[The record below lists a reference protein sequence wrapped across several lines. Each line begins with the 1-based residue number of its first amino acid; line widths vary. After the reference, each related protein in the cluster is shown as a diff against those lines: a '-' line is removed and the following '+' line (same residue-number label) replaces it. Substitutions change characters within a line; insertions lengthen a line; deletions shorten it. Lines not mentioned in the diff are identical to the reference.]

1 MKWSGPWVQ
10 RMQNLPFFV
19 LDLAASFMLAAAAS
33 CRARSTGAHFS
44 GAAVLA
50 CLAGMAAPLARDGL
64 LGYGAITLNQG
75 EYLAACVCGGIGGI
89 IIGQSSRAWMA
100 FYWLDALGLALGA
113 GVGTVKGVMAGLGPT
128 GSILL
133 GILGGLVGG
142 IARDLCRGDMARVVE
157 EEMYATAAAFGGM
170 LALTM
175 MLLTN
180 LDSWQSALCGALL
193 VVVLRGVKKVK
204 IV

>member
-1 MKWSGPWVQ
+1 
-10 RMQNLPFFV
+10 MQNLPLFKV
-19 LDLAASFMLAAAAS
+19 DLAASFVLAAAAS

-75 EYLAACVCGGIGGI
+75 EYLAACVCGGIVGI

-100 FYWLDALGLALGA
+100 FYWLDALGLAFGA

-128 GSILL
+128 GSILV

-142 IARDLCRGDMARVVE
+142 IARDLCLGDMARAVE
-157 EEMYATAAAFGGM
+157 EEMYATAAAFGAM
-170 LALTM
+170 LSLAVM
-175 MLLTN
+175 MLTN
-180 LDSWQSALCGALL
+180 LDPWQSALFGALL
-193 VVVLRGVKKVK
+193 VLALRGMKKVK
-204 IV
+204 IA

>member
-1 MKWSGPWVQ
+1 
-10 RMQNLPFFV
+10 
-19 LDLAASFMLAAAAS
+19 MLAAAAS

-75 EYLAACVCGGIGGI
+75 EYLAACVCGGIVGI

-100 FYWLDALGLALGA
+100 FYWLDALGLAFGA

-128 GSILL
+128 GSILV

-142 IARDLCRGDMARVVE
+142 IARDLCLGDMARAVE
-157 EEMYATAAAFGGM
+157 EEMYATAAAFGAM
-170 LALTM
+170 LSLAVM
-175 MLLTN
+175 MLTN
-180 LDSWQSALCGALL
+180 LDPWQSALFGALL
-193 VVVLRGVKKVK
+193 VLVLRGMKKVK
-204 IV
+204 IA

>member
-1 MKWSGPWVQ
+1 
-10 RMQNLPFFV
+10 MQNLHLFIV
-19 LDLAASFMLAAAAS
+19 DMAASFVLAAAAS

-75 EYLAACVCGGIGGI
+75 EYLAACVCGGIVGI

-100 FYWLDALGLALGA
+100 FYWLDALGLAFGA

-128 GSILL
+128 GSILV

-142 IARDLCRGDMARVVE
+142 IARDLCLGDMARAVE
-157 EEMYATAAAFGGM
+157 EEMYATAAAFGAM
-170 LALTM
+170 LSLAVM
-175 MLLTN
+175 MLTN
-180 LDSWQSALCGALL
+180 LDPWQSALFGALL
-193 VVVLRGVKKVK
+193 VLALRGMKKVK
-204 IV
+204 IA

>member
-1 MKWSGPWVQ
+1 
-10 RMQNLPFFV
+10 MQNLPLFV
-19 LDLAASFMLAAAAS
+19 LDLAASFVLAAAAS
-33 CRARSTGAHFS
+33 CRARATGAHFS

-75 EYLAACVCGGIGGI
+75 EYLAACVCGSIVGI

-100 FYWLDALGLALGA
+100 FYWLDALGLAFGA

-128 GSILL
+128 GSILV

-142 IARDLCRGDMARVVE
+142 IARDLCLGDMARAVE
-157 EEMYATAAAFGGM
+157 EEMYATAAAFGAM
-170 LALTM
+170 LSLAVM
-175 MLLTN
+175 MLTN
-180 LDSWQSALCGALL
+180 LDPWQSALFGALL
-193 VVVLRGVKKVK
+193 VLALRGMKKVK
-204 IV
+204 IA

>member
-1 MKWSGPWVQ
+1 
-10 RMQNLPFFV
+10 MQNLPLFIV
-19 LDLAASFMLAAAAS
+19 DLAASFVLAAAAS

-75 EYLAACVCGGIGGI
+75 QYLAASVCGGIAGI
-89 IIGQSSRAWMA
+89 IIGQSSRAWLA
-100 FYWLDALGLALGA
+100 FGA

-128 GSILL
+128 GSILV

-142 IARDLCRGDMARVVE
+142 IARDLCLGDMARAVE
-157 EEMYATAAAFGGM
+157 EDMYATAAAFGGM
-170 LALTM
+170 LTLAV

-180 LDSWQSALCGALL
+180 LHPWQSALCGALL
-193 VVVLRGVKKVK
+193 VFILRGIRK
-204 IV
+204 IKIA

>member
-1 MKWSGPWVQ
+1 
-10 RMQNLPFFV
+10 MQNLPLFIV
-19 LDLAASFMLAAAAS
+19 DLAASFVLAAAAS

-75 EYLAACVCGGIGGI
+75 EYLAACVCGGIVGI

-100 FYWLDALGLALGA
+100 FYWLDALGLAFGA

-128 GSILL
+128 GSILV

-142 IARDLCRGDMARVVE
+142 IARDLCLGDMARAVE
-157 EEMYATAAAFGGM
+157 EEMYATAAAFGAM
-170 LALTM
+170 LSLAVM
-175 MLLTN
+175 MLTN
-180 LDSWQSALCGALL
+180 LDPWQSALFGALL
-193 VVVLRGVKKVK
+193 VLVLRGMKKVK
-204 IV
+204 IA

>member
-1 MKWSGPWVQ
+1 MKCSGPWVQ

-75 EYLAACVCGGIGGI
+75 EYLAASVCGGIAEYFNI
-89 IIGQSSRAWMA
+89 DPSLVR
-100 FYWLDALGLALGA
+100 LAA
-113 GVGTVKGVMAGLGPT
+113 A
-128 GSILL
+128 ILFFA
-133 GILGGLVGG
+133 GGLSLWVYV
-142 IARDLCRGDMARVVE
+142 IAAIILP
-157 EEMYATAAAFGGM
+157 
-170 LALTM
+170 
-175 MLLTN
+175 
-180 LDSWQSALCGALL
+180 
-193 VVVLRGVKKVK
+193 KKSD
-204 IV
+204 IYPGY

>member
-1 MKWSGPWVQ
+1 
-10 RMQNLPFFV
+10 
-19 LDLAASFMLAAAAS
+19 
-33 CRARSTGAHFS
+33 
-44 GAAVLA
+44 
-50 CLAGMAAPLARDGL
+50 MAAPLARDGL

-75 EYLAACVCGGIGGI
+75 EYLAACVCGRHCRYHY
-89 IIGQSSRAWMA
+89 RAKQPG
-100 FYWLDALGLALGA
+100 LDVLFWAGCAGA
-113 GVGTVKGVMAGLGPT
+113 GAWSWRGNRKGRDGRLGPT
-128 GSILL
+128 GSILV

-142 IARDLCRGDMARVVE
+142 IARDLCLGDMARAVE
-157 EEMYATAAAFGGM
+157 EDMYATAAAFGGM

-180 LDSWQSALCGALL
+180 LDPWQSALCGALL

>member
-1 MKWSGPWVQ
+1 
-10 RMQNLPFFV
+10 MQNLHLFIV
-19 LDLAASFMLAAAAS
+19 DMAASFVLAAAAS

-75 EYLAACVCGGIGGI
+75 EYLAACVCGGIVGI

-100 FYWLDALGLALGA
+100 FYWLDALGLAFGA

-128 GSILL
+128 GSILV

-142 IARDLCRGDMARVVE
+142 IARDLCLGDMARAVE
-157 EEMYATAAAFGGM
+157 EEMYATAAAFGAM
-170 LALTM
+170 LSLAVM
-175 MLLTN
+175 MLTN
-180 LDSWQSALCGALL
+180 LDPWQSALFGALL
-193 VVVLRGVKKVK
+193 VLVLRGMKKVK
-204 IV
+204 IA

>member
-1 MKWSGPWVQ
+1 
-10 RMQNLPFFV
+10 MQNLPLFV
-19 LDLAASFMLAAAAS
+19 LDLAASFVLAAAAS

-75 EYLAACVCGGIGGI
+75 EYLAACVCGGIVGI

-100 FYWLDALGLALGA
+100 FYWLDALGLAFGA

-128 GSILL
+128 GSILV
-133 GILGGLVGG
+133 GILGGLAGG
-142 IARDLCRGDMARVVE
+142 IARDLCLGDMARAVE
-157 EEMYATAAAFGGM
+157 EEMYATAAAFGAM
-170 LALTM
+170 LSLAVM
-175 MLLTN
+175 MLTN
-180 LDSWQSALCGALL
+180 LDPCQSALFGALL
-193 VVVLRGVKKVK
+193 VLALRGMKKVK
-204 IV
+204 IA

>member
-1 MKWSGPWVQ
+1 
-10 RMQNLPFFV
+10 MQNLPLFV
-19 LDLAASFMLAAAAS
+19 LDLAASFVLAAAAS

-75 EYLAACVCGGIGGI
+75 EYLAACVCGGIVGI

-100 FYWLDALGLALGA
+100 FYWLDALGLAFGA

-128 GSILL
+128 GSILV

-142 IARDLCRGDMARVVE
+142 IARDLCLGDMARAVE
-157 EEMYATAAAFGGM
+157 EEMYATAAAFGAM
-170 LALTM
+170 LSLAVM
-175 MLLTN
+175 MLTN
-180 LDSWQSALCGALL
+180 LDPWQSALFGALL
-193 VVVLRGVKKVK
+193 VLALRGMKKVK
-204 IV
+204 IA

>member
-1 MKWSGPWVQ
+1 
-10 RMQNLPFFV
+10 MQNLSLFIV
-19 LDLAASFMLAAAAS
+19 DLAASFVLAAAAS

-75 EYLAACVCGGIGGI
+75 EYLAACVCGGIAGI
-89 IIGQSSRAWMA
+89 IIGQRSRAWL
-100 FYWLDALGLALGA
+100 FFNWLDAMGLALGA

-142 IARDLCRGDMARVVE
+142 IARDLCLGDMARAVE
-157 EEMYATAAAFGGM
+157 EDMYATAAAFGAM
-170 LALTM
+170 LSLAV
-175 MLLTN
+175 MLLAN
-180 LDSWQSALCGALL
+180 LEPWHSALLGSLL
-193 VVVLRGVKKVK
+193 VFALRVVKKVK

>member
-1 MKWSGPWVQ
+1 
-10 RMQNLPFFV
+10 MQNLSLFIV
-19 LDLAASFMLAAAAS
+19 DLAASFVLAAAAS

-75 EYLAACVCGGIGGI
+75 EYLAACVCGGIAGI
-89 IIGQSSRAWMA
+89 IIGQSSRAWL
-100 FYWLDALGLALGA
+100 FFNWLDAIGLALGA

-142 IARDLCRGDMARVVE
+142 IARDLCLGDMARAVE
-157 EEMYATAAAFGGM
+157 EDMYATAAAFGAM
-170 LALTM
+170 LSLAV
-175 MLLTN
+175 MLLAN
-180 LDSWQSALCGALL
+180 LEPWQSALLGSLL
-193 VVVLRGVKKVK
+193 VFVLRGMKKVK

>member
-1 MKWSGPWVQ
+1 
-10 RMQNLPFFV
+10 MQNLPLFV
-19 LDLAASFMLAAAAS
+19 LDLAASFVLAAAAS

-75 EYLAACVCGGIGGI
+75 EYLAACVCGGIVGI
-89 IIGQSSRAWMA
+89 IIGQSRRAWMA
-100 FYWLDALGLALGA
+100 FYWLDALGLAFGA

-128 GSILL
+128 GSILV

-142 IARDLCRGDMARVVE
+142 IARDLCLGDMARAVE
-157 EEMYATAAAFGGM
+157 EEMYATAAAFGAM
-170 LALTM
+170 LSLAVM
-175 MLLTN
+175 MLTN
-180 LDSWQSALCGALL
+180 LDPWQSALFGALL
-193 VVVLRGVKKVK
+193 VLALRGMKKVK
-204 IV
+204 IA